1 MQIDLKCVIFKF
13 NNLKEVYMKNKRI
26 LLIAIAIIVLM
37 SVVMGTLV
45 ACNLNVKID
54 NNNNNNVDNGI
65 TDDSNNNN
73 DNENNG
79 DIESKISIT
88 VTLIDN
94 KQIVTT
100 ERAFLGDVLKDLK
113 AEGLIQLEYQKSAY
127 GMFITSIN
135 GLTLKSNEF
144 VGIYLSSDDPEN
156 ADLLMPTVT
165 KNGITYYSSNKGA
178 DTLPIIDGMKYYLA
192 ITKSIF

>member
-1 MQIDLKCVIFKF
+1 
-13 NNLKEVYMKNKRI
+13 MKNKRI

-45 ACNLNVKID
+45 ACNLNIKID
-54 NNNNNNVDNGI
+54 NNNDKNNDNGT

-73 DNENNG
+73 DSNG
-79 DIESKISIT
+79 DVESKINIT
-88 VTLIDN
+88 VTLMDN
-94 KQIVTT
+94 EQAVST
-100 ERAFLGDVLKDLK
+100 EKAFLGDVLKDLK
-113 AEGLIQLEYQKSAY
+113 AAGLIQLEYQDSSF

-144 VGIYLSSDDPEN
+144 VCIYLSSDDPTN

-165 KNGITYYSSNKGA
+165 KNGITYYSANKGA
-178 DTLPIIDGMKYYLA
+178 DTLPVIDGVKYYLA
-192 ITKSIF
+192 IATF

>member
-1 MQIDLKCVIFKF
+1 
-13 NNLKEVYMKNKRI
+13 MKNKRV

-45 ACNLNVKID
+45 ACNFNVKID
-54 NNNNNNVDNGI
+54 NNNDNNVDNGI

-73 DNENNG
+73 DNGIIDDNTNNDNNG
-79 DIESKISIT
+79 DIESKINII
-88 VTLIDN
+88 VTLMDN
-94 KQIVTT
+94 EQIVAT

-113 AEGLIQLEYQKSAY
+113 SKGLIQIEYQKSAY

-144 VGIYLSSDDPEN
+144 VCIYLSSDDPEN

-165 KNGITYYSSNKGA
+165 KNGITYYSANKGA
-178 DTLPIIDGMKYYLA
+178 DTLPIIDGIKYYLA

>member
-1 MQIDLKCVIFKF
+1 
-13 NNLKEVYMKNKRI
+13 MKNKRI

-37 SVVMGTLV
+37 SVVMGALV
-45 ACNLNVKID
+45 ACNLNIKID
-54 NNNNNNVDNGI
+54 NNNDKNNDNGT

-73 DNENNG
+73 DSNG
-79 DIESKISIT
+79 DVESKINIT

-94 KQIVTT
+94 EQAVST
-100 ERAFLGDVLKDLK
+100 EKAFLGDVLKDLK
-113 AEGLIQLEYQKSAY
+113 AAGLIQLEYQDSSF

-144 VGIYLSSDDPEN
+144 VCIYLSSDDPTN

-165 KNGITYYSSNKGA
+165 KDGITYYSANKGA
-178 DTLPIIDGMKYYLA
+178 DTLPIIDGVKYYLA
-192 ITKSIF
+192 IATF

>member
-1 MQIDLKCVIFKF
+1 
-13 NNLKEVYMKNKRI
+13 MKNKRI

-37 SVVMGTLV
+37 TVVMGTLV
-45 ACNLNVKID
+45 ACNLNVNID
-54 NNNNNNVDNGI
+54 NKNDNNVDNGI

-79 DIESKISIT
+79 NIESKISIT
-88 VTLIDN
+88 VTLMDN

-135 GLTLKSNEF
+135 GLTLKPNEF

-165 KNGITYYSSNKGA
+165 KNGITYYSANKGA

>member
-1 MQIDLKCVIFKF
+1 
-13 NNLKEVYMKNKRI
+13 MKNKRI

-37 SVVMGTLV
+37 TVVMGTLV
-45 ACNLNVKID
+45 ACNFNVNID
-54 NNNNNNVDNGI
+54 NKNDNNVDNGI
-65 TDDSNNNN
+65 TDDSNNNNDNGIIDDNNNN

-88 VTLIDN
+88 VTLMDN

-135 GLTLKSNEF
+135 GLTLKPNEF

-165 KNGITYYSSNKGA
+165 KNGITYYSANKGA

>member
-1 MQIDLKCVIFKF
+1 
-13 NNLKEVYMKNKRI
+13 MKNKRV

-45 ACNLNVKID
+45 ACNFNVKID
-54 NNNNNNVDNGI
+54 NNNDNNVDNGI

-73 DNENNG
+73 DNGIIDDNTNNDNNG
-79 DIESKISIT
+79 DIESKINII
-88 VTLIDN
+88 VTLMDN
-94 KQIVTT
+94 EQIVAT

-113 AEGLIQLEYQKSAY
+113 SKGLIQLEYQKSAY

-135 GLTLKSNEF
+135 GLTLKPNEF

-165 KNGITYYSSNKGA
+165 KNGITYYSANKGA